1 MDSSHQTSKCPV
13 LPVVCVLM
21 KDSYST
27 VAHVIFRFAF
37 QKKKSGFLHP
47 KNAWTLQW
55 KGWNLYGRGPVP
67 QNSRFLRGRAFIMQ
81 DLFQL
86 G

>member
-27 VAHVIFRFAF
+27 VAHVTIRFAF
-37 QKKKSGFLHP
+37 QKKYQAFYTLRMLGSPVWQGSGSS
-47 KNAWTLQW
+47 K
-55 KGWNLYGRGPVP
+55 
-67 QNSRFLRGRAFIMQ
+67 
-81 DLFQL
+81 
-86 G
+86 